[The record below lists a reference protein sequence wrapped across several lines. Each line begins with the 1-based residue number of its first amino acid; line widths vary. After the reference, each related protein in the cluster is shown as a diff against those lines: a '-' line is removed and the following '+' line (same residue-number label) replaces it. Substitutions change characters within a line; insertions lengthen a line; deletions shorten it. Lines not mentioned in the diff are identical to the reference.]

1 MVSKIFFPICM
12 TPMNVLEMHKQ
23 ILGPYRNSSVSSFCP
38 VSYFWALGHVGNSR
52 VSSIVN
58 FQCHL
63 TQVYSISLVVTFILR
78 VKNTD
83 QAYTE
88 LIKLKFV

>member
-1 MVSKIFFPICM
+1 M
-12 TPMNVLEMHKQ
+12 TPMDVLEMHKQ
-23 ILGPYRNSSVSSFCP
+23 ILGPYRNSCVSSFCSVP
-38 VSYFWALGHVGNSR
+38 DFWALGHVGNSR

-63 TQVYSISLVVTFILR
+63 TQVYIISLVVTFILR

-83 QAYTE
+83 QAITK
-88 LIKLKFV
+88 LMKLKFV

>member
-1 MVSKIFFPICM
+1 M

-23 ILGPYRNSSVSSFCP
+23 ILGPYRNSSVSSFCS

-58 FQCHL
+58 FVCHL
-63 TQVYSISLVVTFILR
+63 TQVYSISLVVTILR
-78 VKNTD
+78 VKKTD
-83 QAYTE
+83 QAYTK